1 MIDLIILS
9 MFAISFVIFFY
20 GIFKYADVSESENK
34 VAKILLVSVAC
45 SSLASIMTMILIF
58 TR

>member
-9 MFAISFVIFFY
+9 MIAMSFVITFY
-20 GIFKYADVSESENK
+20 GLFKYADVLEEDK
-34 VAKILLVSVAC
+34 VAKILLVAVAC
-45 SSLASIMTMILIF
+45 SSLAGIMGIILAF